1 MELGSLSGVTF
12 GTGAIRGAGPGRGG
26 IVDHRLVRR
35 ALINEYRRG
44 RLRRDQ
50 VCDAHPELI
59 RAASNVGEETRIT
72 CPICEER
79 KLVLVTYVFGPRL
92 PAHGRC
98 VTTKKQ
104 LAELNRRTDDL
115 AAYIVEVCPE
125 CRWHHLLRVL
135 PVGGP
140 KRRRAASVGD

>member
-1 MELGSLSGVTF
+1 MTF
-12 GTGAIRGAGPGRGG
+12 GAGAIRGATPGRGG
-26 IVDHRLVRR
+26 VVDHRFMRR
-35 ALINEYRRG
+35 ALVNEYRRG

-59 RAASNVGEETRIT
+59 RAAVNVGDPTSVT
-72 CPICEER
+72 CPICEEHR
-79 KLVLVTYVFGPRL
+79 LVLVTYVFGPRL

-98 VTTKKQ
+98 VSTKRE
-104 LAELNRRTDDL
+104 LRALNRRTDEL
-115 AAYIVEVCPE
+115 TAYIVEVCSE

-140 KRRRAASVGD
+140 RRRPLAAGDD